1 MRLLTCGSG
10 GNRDISTTGVSWS
23 VDAHAPPNRGGH
35 LLARSSDSSVCA
47 SYVYAAVPPH
57 LFPRRASA
65 DVERVDG
72 SRSSGAPQPRGGQP
86 LGLWHARTPAQAAER
101 IRAAGAARPGP
112 AASSRWGL
120 GARTQ
125 RHAQISCKA
134 WGWSLEPFAQ
144 GPGCLSQTATSRS
157 TVTRWLAS
165 LALCFL
171 SSRKFCFTF

>member
-1 MRLLTCGSG
+1 M
-10 GNRDISTTGVSWS
+10 TGVSWS

-65 DVERVDG
+65 DVVRVDG
-72 SRSSGAPQPRGGQP
+72 SRSSGAPQPRGGPP
-86 LGLWHARTPAQAAER
+86 LGSRHARTPAQAAER

-120 GARTQ
+120 GARAQ

-134 WGWSLEPFAQ
+134 WGWSLEPYAQ
-144 GPGCLSQTATSRS
+144 GPGCLSLEPNGDESFDCH
-157 TVTRWLAS
+157 S
-165 LALCFL
+165 LACFL
-171 SSRKFCFTF
+171 GSVLPQLKKVLLYILRELLPHAGQGI

>member
-1 MRLLTCGSG
+1 M
-10 GNRDISTTGVSWS
+10 TGMSWS

-86 LGLWHARTPAQAAER
+86 LGSRHARAPAQAAER

-112 AASSRWGL
+112 AAGSRWGL
-120 GARTQ
+120 GARAQ
-125 RHAQISCKA
+125 RHAQISRELQPGIGPA
-134 WGWSLEPFAQ
+134 VGFLEPAFGQ
-144 GPGCLSQTATSRS
+144 LEPTCDGPFGYRPVGSAIRF
-157 TVTRWLAS
+157 S
-165 LALCFL
+165 LPKLCF
-171 SSRKFCFTF
+171 TI